1 MKNRLHKYKV
11 YYFVGDF
18 YSSKGETRKS
28 TIICAID
35 ENEAEHIAKAS
46 FPGTEFG
53 WVEPYDDS
61 RN

>member
-53 WVEPYDDS
+53 WV
-61 RN
+61 

>member
-35 ENEAEHIAKAS
+35 ENEAEHIAKAL

-53 WVEPYDDS
+53 WVEPYENS